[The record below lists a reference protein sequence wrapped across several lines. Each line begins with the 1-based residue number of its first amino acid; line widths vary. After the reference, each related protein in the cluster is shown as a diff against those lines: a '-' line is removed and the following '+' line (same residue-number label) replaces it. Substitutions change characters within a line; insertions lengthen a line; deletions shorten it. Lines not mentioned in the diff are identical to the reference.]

1 MKKINKSG
9 YAILKERVEE
19 MDSRLFIAKREL
31 RVANNELKAT
41 KERCAKYEAMCA
53 EEKSKR
59 EQLADKYEQVIND
72 MYEHMGFIRRLIW
85 DFKNRKR
92 V

>member
-1 MKKINKSG
+1 MKKINKNG

-19 MDSRLFIAKREL
+19 MESRLSTAKLEL
-31 RVANNELKAT
+31 REAKLDAEYYKA
-41 KERCAKYEAMCA
+41 RAAV
-53 EEKSKR
+53 EESKR
-59 EQLADKYEQVIND
+59 EQLIDKYEQVIND
-72 MYEHMGFIRRLIW
+72 MYEHMGFVRRLIW